1 MADVPIIPLESFL
14 LVSIQ
19 EDLTDTEAERLQRR
33 LLEKLSSDRTRGIVI
48 DVSGMDVVDSYFCR
62 ILRDTAAMSRLMGA
76 RTALVGMSPAVAM
89 TLTELNLTMPGVHT
103 DLSLERGLEWLR
115 ATAHA

>member
-1 MADVPIIPLESFL
+1 MSEVPIIPLEGFL

-19 EDLTDTEAERLQRR
+19 QDLTDAEAEGLQQR
-33 LLEKLSSDRTRGIVI
+33 LLETLSSWRACGIVI

-62 ILRDTAAMSRLMGA
+62 VLRDTAAMSSLMGA
-76 RTALVGMSPAVAM
+76 RTAVVGMNPAVAV
-89 TLTELNLTMPGVHT
+89 TLTELDLTMPGVHT

-115 ATAHA
+115 YTAHA